1 MPEPTRVVGRRV
13 AAFLLDGLLLWVVS
27 ITLFVV
33 TADKVPSETISTSS
47 STLNLEVNDERWL
60 LEGSSATLFG
70 ILVGVAWL
78 LYLGVLPGLT
88 GWTPGKLLAGV
99 RVVGKDGGRI
109 GAARGVVRSLTW
121 VVDGFPY
128 FLPGLTGFIVAQS
141 TQRHQRVGDQIASS
155 FVVRA
160 GMAPEAE
167 ERHLPASA
175 SPASATA
182 GWYADPR
189 GEQRLRYWDGDNW
202 TAHTA
207 E

>member
-13 AAFLLDGLLLWVVS
+13 AAFLIDGLLLWGVS
-27 ITLFVV
+27 IALFIA
-33 TADKVPSETISTSS
+33 TADQVPVETITDSA
-47 STLNLEVNDERWL
+47 STLNLEVNGDRWL

-70 ILVGVAWL
+70 VLVGAAWL
-78 LYLGVLPGLT
+78 IYLGVVPGLT
-88 GWTPGKLLAGV
+88 GWTPGKLLVGV
-99 RVVGKDGGRI
+99 RVVGTDGGRV
-109 GAARGVVRSLTW
+109 GAARGVVRSLGW
-121 VVDGFPY
+121 IVDGFPY

-141 TQRHQRVGDQIASS
+141 TRRHQRVGDQVATS
-155 FVVRA
+155 FVVRS
-160 GMAPEAE
+160 GTVPEAD
-167 ERHLPASA
+167 ERPLPASA
-175 SPASATA
+175 APSSAAA